1 MGTRDLDSRL
11 KKADLRLMG
20 MSCASCASR
29 IERSLK
35 VLPGVASASVNFAA
49 EKATVEYDPLK
60 VTILDMTKAVAD
72 LGYDAIESTD
82 ENGSD
87 SEKARREREVKVL
100 RFFFASAAILSLPLV
115 AFMFGDVFGL
125 PVPGFLRNKL
135 FQFALATPV
144 QFIIGYQFY
153 RGSYHALKARSAN
166 MDVLIAMGT
175 SAAYFYSV
183 AATFFI
189 EGDTYYE
196 TSSVIITLI
205 ILGRLLEAIAKGRTS
220 EAIKKLMGLRAKTAR
235 VIREGREVEIPVEDV
250 EIGDLILV
258 RPGEKIPTDGIV
270 KEGHSSVD
278 ESMITG
284 ESIPVDKG
292 PGDTVIGATINKYG
306 VFRFEAS
313 KVGKDTVLAQIIKLV
328 EEAQGSK
335 APIQRLADLISA
347 HFVPAVGV
355 MALLTFGTWYLST
368 GDFASALIN
377 MTAVLVIACPCA
389 LGLATPTA
397 IMVGT
402 GKGAEHGILIK
413 GGEYLEKA
421 HKIDTIV
428 LDKTGT
434 ITKGT
439 PEVTDTISLKEEIL
453 PEEILRIAAA
463 AERGSEH
470 PLGVA
475 IVEHVTTLGLEFGE
489 PESFEA
495 LPGRGIRARVEG
507 EPVLLGNMRLMMENK
522 IASGNARRLSD
533 MVTSLE
539 DQGRTVMI
547 LALDGEA
554 VGVIGLADTIKE
566 HSAEAITELKQ
577 MGVKVVMITGDNRRT
592 AEAIAKK
599 VGIDQVL
606 AEVMPEHKAREVENL
621 KARGRIV
628 GMVGDGINDA
638 PALATADIGIAIG
651 TGTDVAVEAA
661 DITLMRGD
669 LLGVVDCI
677 RLSRKAMSIIKQN
690 LFWAFAYNT
699 LGIPIAALGYLSP
712 ILAGAAMALS
722 SVSVVTN
729 SLRLRGFK
737 PRRD

>member
-72 LGYDAIESTD
+72 LGYDAMESTD

-677 RLSRKAMSIIKQN
+677 RLSRKAMSITKQN

>member
-1 MGTRDLDSRL
+1 MG
-11 KKADLRLMG
+11 
-20 MSCASCASR
+20 
-29 IERSLK
+29 
-35 VLPGVASASVNFAA
+35 
-49 EKATVEYDPLK
+49 
-60 VTILDMTKAVAD
+60 
-72 LGYDAIESTD
+72 
-82 ENGSD
+82 
-87 SEKARREREVKVL
+87 
-100 RFFFASAAILSLPLV
+100 
-115 AFMFGDVFGL
+115 
-125 PVPGFLRNKL
+125 
-135 FQFALATPV
+135 
-144 QFIIGYQFY
+144 
-153 RGSYHALKARSAN
+153 
-166 MDVLIAMGT
+166 
-175 SAAYFYSV
+175 
-183 AATFFI
+183 
-189 EGDTYYE
+189 
-196 TSSVIITLI
+196 
-205 ILGRLLEAIAKGRTS
+205 
-220 EAIKKLMGLRAKTAR
+220 
-235 VIREGREVEIPVEDV
+235 
-250 EIGDLILV
+250 
-258 RPGEKIPTDGIV
+258 
-270 KEGHSSVD
+270 
-278 ESMITG
+278 
-284 ESIPVDKG
+284 
-292 PGDTVIGATINKYG
+292 
-306 VFRFEAS
+306 
-313 KVGKDTVLAQIIKLV
+313 
-328 EEAQGSK
+328 
-335 APIQRLADLISA
+335 QRLADLISA

-355 MALLTFGTWYLST
+355 IALLTFGAWYLST

-439 PEVTDTISLKEEIL
+439 PEVTDTISLKDEIL
-453 PEEILRIAAA
+453 PEGILRIAAA

-475 IVEHVTTLGLEFGE
+475 IVEHVTRLGLEFGG

-507 EPVLLGNMRLMMENK
+507 KPVLLGNMRLMTENK
-522 IASGNARRLSD
+522 IASGDARRLSD
-533 MVTSLE
+533 VVASLE
-539 DQGRTVMI
+539 DQGRTAMI

-554 VGVIGLADTIKE
+554 VGVIGMADTIKE
-566 HSAEAITELKQ
+566 HSAEAIAELKQ

-606 AEVMPEHKAREVENL
+606 AEVLPEHKAREVENL

-651 TGTDVAVEAA
+651 TGTDVAMEAA

-677 RLSRKAMSIIKQN
+677 RLSRKTMSIIKQN

>member
-72 LGYDAIESTD
+72 LGYDAMESTD

-189 EGDTYYE
+189 EGNTYYE

-258 RPGEKIPTDGIV
+258 RPGERIPTDGTV

-306 VFRFEAS
+306 VLRFEAS

-495 LPGRGIRARVEG
+495 LPGLGIRARVEG

>member
-1 MGTRDLDSRL
+1 METRDLDSRL
-11 KKADLRLMG
+11 KKAYLRLMG

-35 VLPGVASASVNFAA
+35 ALPGVTSASVNFAA

-60 VTILDMTKAVAD
+60 VTVLDMTKAVAN
-72 LGYDAIESTD
+72 LGYDAVESTD

-100 RFFFASAAILSLPLV
+100 RFLFASAAILSLPLV

-205 ILGRLLEAIAKGRTS
+205 ILGRLLEATAKGRTS
-220 EAIKKLMGLRAKTAR
+220 EAIKKLMGLQAKTAR
-235 VIREGREVEIPVEDV
+235 VIRDGRELEIPVGDV

-306 VFRFEAS
+306 VFRFEAT

-355 MALLTFGTWYLST
+355 IALLTFGAWYLAT

-421 HKIDTIV
+421 HKIDTII

-439 PEVTDTISLKEEIL
+439 PEVTDTISLKEGIL

-475 IVEHVTTLGLEFGE
+475 IVEHVTKFGLEFGE

-507 EPVLLGNMRLMMENK
+507 KPVLLGNMRLMMENK
-522 IASGNARRLSD
+522 IASGDTRRLSD
-533 MVTSLE
+533 VVASLE
-539 DQGRTVMI
+539 DQGRTAMI

-566 HSAEAITELKQ
+566 HSAEAIAELKQ
-577 MGVKVVMITGDNRRT
+577 MGVNVVMITGDNRRT

-606 AEVMPEHKAREVENL
+606 AEVLPEHKAREVENL

-651 TGTDVAVEAA
+651 TGTDVAMEAA
-661 DITLMRGD
+661 NITLMRGD

-677 RLSRKAMSIIKQN
+677 RLSRKTMSIIKQN